1 MSTRRW
7 IVRVAGRAAWLVA
20 ALCVLQAAMA
30 VIGVSFALLMRQAI
44 DQAVAGAAEAFWAAS
59 LAFGGLMLLQ
69 VALRAANR
77 HLSERARA
85 SLDNRFRQ
93 RALSGVLG
101 QDWSAASS
109 FHTGALMSRM
119 TSDVSVVTEGAAS
132 FVPSV
137 ASMGVRI
144 VGALAVLYMLVPTLA
159 LVFLAAGCAMALL
172 SVALRGWLKRLH
184 RGVQDAESDVRCFLQ
199 ECLESLLVVHAFGVE
214 AKVEDVN
221 ARNMDRHLRARMRK
235 ADASNLCST
244 GLTLAMQAGYVL
256 GFVWCGFGILHG
268 TVSYGTLMA
277 VIQLVGQIQSP
288 FASLGGTFSKYTSML
303 ASAERLMELDAHA
316 PAGGCR
322 GARLGGGL
330 DARDVYER
338 MEALRF
344 EGVTFRYG
352 RDVVLDGFSLEV
364 PKGRFVAVTG
374 PSGRGKSTLVKLL
387 LGACAPDAGR
397 VEIAGEGLRLDVAD
411 APAGLFAYVP
421 QGNLLM
427 SGTVRE
433 VVGLAAPDGAVND
446 AEVERACRAACADGF
461 VRELACG
468 YDTVLGERG
477 AGLSEGQM
485 QRLAVARAVYSGAPV
500 LLLDE
505 ATSALDAVTERRM
518 LENLRALPGRTAVV
532 VTHRAEALALCDD
545 VVEMGEVRHGN

>member
-20 ALCVLQAAMA
+20 ALCALQAAMA
-30 VIGVSFALLMRQAI
+30 AIGVSFALLMRQAI
-44 DQAVAGAAEAFWAAS
+44 DQAVAGAAEAFWTAS

-101 QDWSAASS
+101 QDWRTASS

-144 VGALAVLYMLVPTLA
+144 VGALAVLYLLVPALA

-214 AKVEDVN
+214 GKVEGVN

-244 GLTLAMQAGYVL
+244 GLMLAMQAGYVL
-256 GFVWCGFGILHG
+256 GFVWCGYGILQG

-288 FASLGGTFSKYTSML
+288 FASLGGTFSKYSSML
-303 ASAERLMELDAHA
+303 ASAERLMELD
-316 PAGGCR
+316 GD
-322 GARLGGGL
+322 GGGREESRV
-330 DARDVYER
+330 DADAQELYEC

-344 EGVTFRYG
+344 DDVTFGYG
-352 RDVVLDGFSLEV
+352 RDLVLEGFSLAV
-364 PKGRFVAVTG
+364 PKGSFVAVTG

-387 LGACAPDAGR
+387 LGACSPA
-397 VEIAGEGLRLDVAD
+397 AGEVRLEGPDGSVPAADV
-411 APAGLFAYVP
+411 PAGFFAYVP

-433 VVGLAAPDGAVND
+433 VVGFAAPDGEVDD
-446 AEVERACRAACADGF
+446 AEVERACRVACADGF
-461 VRELACG
+461 VRELPDG
-468 YDTVLGERG
+468 YGTVLGERG

-505 ATSALDAVTERRM
+505 ATSALDAATERRM
-518 LENLRALPGRTAVV
+518 LENLRTLPGRTAVV
-532 VTHRAEALALCDD
+532 VTHRAEALALCDE
-545 VVEMGEVRHGN
+545 VVEMGEVRHGR